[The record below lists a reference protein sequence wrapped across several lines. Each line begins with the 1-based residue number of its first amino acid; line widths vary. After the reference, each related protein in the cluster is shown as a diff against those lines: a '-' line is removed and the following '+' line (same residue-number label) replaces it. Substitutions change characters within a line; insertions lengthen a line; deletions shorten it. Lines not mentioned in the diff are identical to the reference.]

1 MSQRFWNALKASP
14 VVLGAFLLLVNS
26 ASAAQTVAG
35 KIADEPTEAADTK
48 KNTEVVELAAEF
60 GTQLSPAGIQE
71 FNLSHLNSSESN
83 FTGSEKPVAE
93 LNAQL
98 PQTRVEQLNRPAST
112 PLEIGSSVDES
123 DSTLAQAMPRGE
135 DATTGSTDSLEP
147 LNLDNDEESADSPM
161 GQVTNVSQ
169 LSDVS
174 PGDWAYE
181 ALRSLVERYGCIAGY
196 PDGTFRGN
204 RAMTRYEFAAGL
216 NACLQQV
223 ERLIATAT
231 TDFVRRE
238 DLETLQR
245 LTQEF
250 QGELTTLGT
259 RLDTLENNVA
269 FLEDNRFTATTT
281 KLLGSA
287 DFGILDAWGDR
298 RAVPSG
304 QIPTED
310 FEVNP
315 FLPGRVSLSFDT
327 TFTGR
332 DLLRTKFEA
341 GNFTPLDASVTGTDM
356 TLYDFDTRTGP
367 TGNDV
372 VLSTL
377 FYKFP
382 IGDRIEVFLAPQGV
396 ASNDI
401 APQLNPAG
409 GGLSRFGQR
418 NPIYRLSDGAGFG
431 ANIRLS
437 DALLASFSYL
447 SSPGIVSNPAEE
459 RGLFEGYFGAMA
471 QLTFS
476 PSDRFELAFTYVR
489 FYSPEPGGG
498 VNVTGNTGSQFA
510 QTPFGD
516 DTATSANAYGIETR
530 FRVTPNFA
538 IGGWVGFT
546 QAYAES
552 NGLFASKGDEA
563 EVWNYAI
570 AAAFRDFGKPGNAL
584 GFIFGMPPRMRGN
597 DVIGRRDLD
606 TSYRVEGFYRYQ
618 VTDNIAITPSFFVIF
633 NPEHNNANDTI
644 SVGTLLTTFTF

>member
-1 MSQRFWNALKASP
+1 MSQQFWSALRASP
-14 VVLGAFLLLVNS
+14 VVLSALFLVINS
-26 ASAAQTVAG
+26 ASAAQITPEEIDAG
-35 KIADEPTEAADTK
+35 SDF
-48 KNTEVVELAAEF
+48 N
-60 GTQLSPAGIQE
+60 SPVLG
-71 FNLSHLNSSESN
+71 
-83 FTGSEKPVAE
+83 EKPIEPSLRIDAE
-93 LNAQL
+93 AYRREDIQRETD
-98 PQTRVEQLNRPAST
+98 PLNRPAPT
-112 PLEIGSSVDES
+112 LLETSPTVYEA
-123 DSTLAQAMPRGE
+123 DSQLAQAMPAAE
-135 DATTGSTDSLEP
+135 ETTVDSTSSLEP
-147 LNLDNDEESADSPM
+147 INNNDEDSADDPM

-216 NACLQQV
+216 SACLQQV
-223 ERLIATAT
+223 ERLITTAT
-231 TDFVRRE
+231 SEFVRRE

-269 FLEDNRFTATTT
+269 FLERNQIFRTTT
-281 KLLGSA
+281 KLVGSV

-304 QIPTED
+304 QTPTED
-310 FEVNP
+310 LEVNP

-341 GNFTPLDASVTGTDM
+341 GNFTPLDASITGTDM

-367 TGNDV
+367 TGNDL

-377 FYKFP
+377 LYKFP
-382 IGDRIEVFLAPQGV
+382 IGDRIEVFLAPQGLG
-396 ASNDI
+396 ASDV

-418 NPIYRLSDGAGFG
+418 NPIYRLSDGAGIA
-431 ANIRLS
+431 ANVRLS
-437 DALLASFSYL
+437 EALLASFTYL
-447 SSPGIVSNPAEE
+447 GSPGNFSNAAQGA
-459 RGLFEGYFGAMA
+459 GLFDGYFGAMA
-471 QLTFS
+471 QLTFR
-476 PSDRFELAFTYVR
+476 PTDRFEVAFTYVR
-489 FYSPEPGGG
+489 FYSPQPGEGN
-498 VNVTGNTGSQFA
+498 NVSGNTGSLFA

-516 DTATSANAYGIETR
+516 DVATSANAYGIETR
-530 FRVTPNFA
+530 FRVTPNLA
-538 IGGWVGFT
+538 IGGWVGYT

-552 NGLFASKGDEA
+552 NGLFANEGDKA
-563 EVWNYAI
+563 DVWNYAI
-570 AAAFRDFGKPGNAL
+570 AAALRDFGRPGNAI
-584 GFIFGMPPRMRGN
+584 GFIFGMPPKTTGN
-597 DVIGRRDLD
+597 DVVSRRDLD

-633 NPEHNNANDTI
+633 NPEHNDANDTI
-644 SVGTLLTTFTF
+644 AVGTLLTTFSF